1 MAVGTAVVGF
11 TALTVVYSAPAFAD
25 PAVVFVAVGSDTT
38 QDVMNQFSYDIGA
51 NELGS
56 YNAVNPVTAVI
67 GENITPVVAG
77 SPTTNCSFTRPDGS
91 TQGLDALRKSIN
103 QSTTAAQLT
112 NPPQAGCV
120 TFSRSSSA
128 VSAANQAND
137 GSLVY
142 IPFAFDDVSIVTGAT
157 TNITTAN
164 DFTKADLVTLFTNC
178 GDVTEGGVTYDP
190 NTPVTS
196 GDVGIDLYVPQSGS
210 GTLSYWSTA
219 LGFSTSPLPT
229 CDHQTILAGPEAG
242 TTVEENDGTAV
253 ESDPNGIFP
262 FSVGQWIS
270 QRNGHDDRRHG
281 AVETDV
287 NGVSPFSNGN
297 SATGT
302 LNYSFPLNRE
312 LYNIAQ
318 YSEVTPGGSNYN
330 AALNQLL
337 VGPNSALCQD
347 SFTIASYGFAA
358 LNSQTTDTCGS
369 TANSLRAFDPTTNP
383 V

>member
-1 MAVGTAVVGF
+1 MVGF
-11 TALTVVYSAPAFAD
+11 AALTIAYAGPAMAD

-56 YNAVNPVTAVI
+56 YNAVNPVTQAI
-67 GENITPVVAG
+67 GETITPVVAG
-77 SPTTNCSFTRPDGS
+77 NPTTNCSFTRPDGS
-91 TQGLDALRKSIN
+91 TQGLDALRKSIDQN
-103 QSTTAAQLT
+103 TTAPQLT
-112 NPPQAGCV
+112 YAPQAGCV
-120 TFSRSSSA
+120 TISRSSSA

-142 IPFAFDDVSIVTGAT
+142 IPFAFDDVSFVTGGT

-164 DFTKADLVTLFTNC
+164 DFTKADLVTLFADC
-178 GDVTEGGVTYDP
+178 GNVTEGGVTYNP
-190 NTPVTS
+190 NTASS
-196 GDVGIDLYVPQSGS
+196 GQTQIDLYVPQSGS
-210 GTLSYWSTA
+210 GTLSYWSTT
-219 LGFSTSPLPT
+219 LGFSTSPLPS
-229 CDHQTILAGPEAG
+229 CDHQTIVAGPDSG
-242 TTVEENDGTAV
+242 QTVEENDGTAV
-253 ESDPNGIFP
+253 SSDPNGIFP

-281 AVETDV
+281 AVENDV

-297 SATGT
+297 SATGS

-312 LYNIAQ
+312 LYNIVQ
-318 YSEVTPGGSNYN
+318 YSEVTSGGSNYN

-337 VGPNSALCQD
+337 VGQNSALCQD
-347 SFTIASYGFAA
+347 GLTIASYGFAP
-358 LNSQTTDTCGS
+358 LNSSTTDLCGS